1 MVFQIRNNFS
11 DFDRVILKT
20 IDEFNSTEMQTW
32 KTDANVITKVA
43 SKKNFELWRS
53 KNDITWELKGK
64 KTIQIFRKKNIL
76 VECLKKDVFGR
87 FHTLLDS
94 RMRLQN
100 ASFGKTK
107 HKRVASTHAS

>member
-1 MVFQIRNNFS
+1 MVFQIRNIFS

-43 SKKNFELWRS
+43 SKKLRALKEQKRYNLRNKNWKNNANFSE
-53 KNDITWELKGK
+53 
-64 KTIQIFRKKNIL
+64 KNIL
-76 VECLKKDVFGR
+76 VECLKKDIFGR
-87 FHTLLDS
+87 FHTLLHS

-107 HKRVASTHAS
+107 HKRVANTHDS